1 MDEKNPRQAR
11 VFCEIGNAYLLLN
24 MMLHK
29 NYIAMIFTVFMFGAG
44 RKHVNA
50 TRRFADDKVTVGTE

>member
-1 MDEKNPRQAR
+1 MGEKKPATGAG
-11 VFCEIGNAYLLLN
+11 FCEIGNAYLLLN